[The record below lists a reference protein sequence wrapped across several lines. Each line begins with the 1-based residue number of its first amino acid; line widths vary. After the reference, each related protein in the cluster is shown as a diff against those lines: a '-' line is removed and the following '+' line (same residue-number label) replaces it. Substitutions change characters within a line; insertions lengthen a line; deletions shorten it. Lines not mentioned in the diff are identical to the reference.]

1 MRRGSVTDTTT
12 ADFEKEKDIGD
23 HEVLAHASE
32 EVGVMKRDAAL
43 AFLLGNEL
51 QREVEA
57 GVAKAQARGISG
69 VPFTIINGKLAIS
82 GAQEEAT
89 FVEVFEKLVSGELK
103 V

>member
-1 MRRGSVTDTTT
+1 MRP
-12 ADFEKEKDIGD
+12 DFEKEKDIGD
-23 HEVLAHASE
+23 HDVLARCAE
-32 EVGVMKRDAAL
+32 EAGVGMDYEFAK
-43 AFLLGNEL
+43 AFLLTDEL
-51 QREVEA
+51 TREVEA

-89 FVEVFEKLVSGELK
+89 FVEVFEKLASGELK